1 MSRPFKLRIQ
11 IRCPDVKVSEDW
23 GLALS
28 TGISLPTHE
37 LQILP
42 NLLPLHWASSSPLLI
57 FADNYLVSWILISF
71 ERKIHKFLSIFCLS
85 SYKLP
90 QYFYFCIIF
99 TAFFCDFYPKL
110 FVNHLSA
117 VQHWCLMTLIW
128 LLWFCIFLWKLISFI
143 PFSACSC
150 RFIPAA
156 AFLQPLLHPEVPP
169 RSRRCPAELYDGFPS
184 IWHWTHLESRS
195 AFPALLGISLHN
207 THASVLLPI
216 Y

>member
-71 ERKIHKFLSIFCLS
+71 ERKIHKFLLIFCLS

-99 TAFFCDFYPKL
+99 TAFFVL
-110 FVNHLSA
+110 FTQNCLSIICLLSSIGLWWLWSGYFDSVFSFENLFPLFPFLLVPA
-117 VQHWCLMTLIW
+117 VSFQ
-128 LLWFCIFLWKLISFI
+128 LLPS
-143 PFSACSC
+143 CSPSC
-150 RFIPAA
+150 TQRFHRGRGAA
-156 AFLQPLLHPEVPP
+156 P
-169 RSRRCPAELYDGFPS
+169 RSCTMDSPQYDTGL
-184 IWHWTHLESRS
+184 T
-195 AFPALLGISLHN
+195 
-207 THASVLLPI
+207 
-216 Y
+216 